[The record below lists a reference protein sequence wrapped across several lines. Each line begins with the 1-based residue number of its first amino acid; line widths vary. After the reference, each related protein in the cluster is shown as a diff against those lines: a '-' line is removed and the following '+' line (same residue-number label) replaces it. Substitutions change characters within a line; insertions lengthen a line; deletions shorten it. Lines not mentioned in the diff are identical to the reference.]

1 MRGVIKT
8 EDNIYKSIV
17 FGLFCYF
24 QSVSG
29 NMFDIW
35 PVAKILLDKLNY
47 KFSKCLH

>member
-1 MRGVIKT
+1 MEQTQFLISFANQCRP
-8 EDNIYKSIV
+8 
-17 FGLFCYF
+17 
-24 QSVSG
+24 